1 MKGVAI
7 PYIIGLLIAIIV
19 LAVAT
24 FLLYLY
30 VIQNKPLDCQE
41 CGANFAAW
49 CSKCYLKSW
58 EGTNN
63 MDEKLRQCVN
73 ECGYWSCSGDGC
85 NDCSAAQDD
94 CKGVGVP
101 PIV

>member
-24 FLLYLY
+24 LLIYLY
-30 VIQNKPLDCQE
+30 VIQNKPLSCPE
-41 CGANFAAW
+41 CGAKFAAW
-49 CSKCYLKSW
+49 CSRCYLKGW
-58 EGTNN
+58 GGTNN
-63 MDEKLRQCVN
+63 MDDELKDCVSDT
-73 ECGYWSCSGDGC
+73 ECDFWSSPS
-85 NDCSAAQDD
+85 NDCTTAEDA

-101 PIV
+101 P